1 MTSCTLGNALP
12 IILAGGKGTRIA
24 ALHPG
29 IPKPVVPVLGRPF
42 ICHLFDQLAAAG
54 FQDAIVSIGY
64 EEQTFR
70 SEIAREGPLP
80 LRVSF
85 VAETQPLGTA
95 GAAVW
100 ASRSCGVEPEKYLVM
115 NGDSFLGGEWPATMR
130 ITPPDH
136 AFILS
141 RWVDDTSRYG
151 ALAFQRDSRLT
162 GFCEKTGTGA
172 GWINAGIYL
181 FPSVWLADLEPGR
194 PLSLENDVLPQ
205 WLAEG
210 KVIWVSEE
218 PGEFLDIGT
227 PETLRVADDFFK
239 KQLQKQT
246 TPA

>member
-1 MTSCTLGNALP
+1 
-12 IILAGGKGTRIA
+12 
-24 ALHPG
+24 
-29 IPKPVVPVLGRPF
+29 
-42 ICHLFDQLAAAG
+42 
-54 FQDAIVSIGY
+54 
-64 EEQTFR
+64 
-70 SEIAREGPLP
+70 
-80 LRVSF
+80 
-85 VAETQPLGTA
+85 
-95 GAAVW
+95 
-100 ASRSCGVEPEKYLVM
+100 VEPEKYLVM